1 MVKMFVVKLDI
12 DMYFFVKK
20 GMRKSISYIAK
31 RFSKANS
38 KYMKSYDDS
47 KQCKYIT
54 YLDANYLHGWI
65 MS

>member
-1 MVKMFVVKLDI
+1 MC
-12 DMYFFVKK
+12 FFVKK

-38 KYMKSYDDS
+38 KYLKSYDDS
-47 KQCKYIT
+47 EQCKYIT